1 MASNKKNRNN
11 TRNPQSL
18 LFRRLTRLLS
28 GPLTQY
34 RTQNNHRLR
43 RIDLDRY
50 SSSFTSASG
59 KDFKKTA
66 YNPYDNLNANI
77 MASQARTERYVDFDQ
92 MEYTPEIA
100 SALDIY
106 ADEMTTYSSLTP
118 MLKVECENEEIKAIL
133 ESLYSNVLNI
143 EHNLFAWCRTMCKY
157 GDFFL
162 YLDLD
167 DTLGITSVIGLPSQ
181 EMERLEGEDKSN
193 PNYVQYQ
200 WNSAGLTFENWQVGH
215 FRILGQ
221 DKYNPYGTSVLEP
234 ARRIW
239 RQLTLLEDAMM
250 AYRIVR
256 SPERRA
262 FYIDVGNI
270 PPQDVEQY
278 MQKVMTSM
286 KRNQVV
292 DADTGRVDLRY
303 NPLSVEEDY
312 FIPVRGNSST
322 KIESVQGG
330 KYTGDI
336 DDVKYLRDKLFS
348 ALKVPAAYISSD
360 GEKAMEDKTTLAQK
374 DIRFARTIQ
383 RLQRSIITEIEKIG
397 IVHLYTLGYR
407 DEDLVGF
414 TCTLNNPS
422 KIAEMQE
429 LEHWKT
435 RFDIAGAATEGFFS
449 KQWLAKTL
457 FGMSD
462 EEFIRNRR
470 EMFYD
475 KRFEAALE
483 TAGEAEQAEMTAGLD
498 AGVDD
503 LDVGGG
509 ADLGVPGG
517 TGTVGAE
524 PELGAGTD
532 PTADLG
538 GAAGADGAGG
548 TPPAAPEDGALLA
561 APPGKREDK
570 KGRTTTD
577 KSHGWYSPRDLAPG
591 GDRRKSSGPRKKNM
605 NRAASPETGTIRK
618 MFPGMGELSGLAKAT
633 SIYEEQKTNYKVEEK
648 KILKEQKELKT
659 LFESLKARDEKN
671 ETEAQ

>member
-1 MASNKKNRNN
+1 MAGNKKNKNN

-43 RIDLDRY
+43 RIDLDKY
-50 SSSFTSASG
+50 ANKFTSASG

-66 YNPYDNLNANI
+66 YNPYDNLQSAY
-77 MASQARTERYVDFDQ
+77 MASQQRTERYVDFDQ

-100 SALDIY
+100 SSLDIY
-106 ADEMTTYSSLTP
+106 ADEMTTYSSLSP
-118 MLKVECENEEIKAIL
+118 MLQVDCENEEIKAIL
-133 ESLYSNVLNI
+133 ESLYTNVLNI
-143 EHNLFAWCRTMCKY
+143 QHNLFSWCRTMCKY

-162 YLDLD
+162 YLDID
-167 DTLGITSVIGLPSQ
+167 DQLGITSVIGLPTQ
-181 EMERLEGEDKSN
+181 ELERLEGEDKGN

-200 WNSAGLTFENWQVGH
+200 WNSAGLTFENWQIGH
-215 FRILGQ
+215 FRVLGQ

-239 RQLTLLEDAMM
+239 RQLTLIEDAMM
-250 AYRIVR
+250 AYRITR

-262 FYIDVGNI
+262 FYIDVGNV

-278 MQKVMTSM
+278 MQKVMTTM

-292 DADTGRVDLRY
+292 DSSTGRVDLRY

-312 FIPVRGNSST
+312 FIPVRGQSST
-322 KIESVQGG
+322 KIESVAGG

-348 ALKVPAAYISSD
+348 ALKIPSAYISSD
-360 GEKAMEDKTTLAQK
+360 GEKAVEDKTTLAQK
-374 DIRFARTIQ
+374 DIRFARTVQ
-383 RLQRSIITEIEKIG
+383 RLQRSIITELEKIG
-397 IVHLYTLGYR
+397 IIHLYTLGYR
-407 DEDLVGF
+407 EEDLVSF
-414 TCTLNNPS
+414 TCHLNNPS

-435 RFDIAGAATEGFFS
+435 RFDIVGAATEGFFS

-462 EEFIRNRR
+462 DEFIRNRR

-483 TAGEAEQAEMTAGLD
+483 TVGEAEQAEMTAGLD
-498 AGVDD
+498 AGVDN
-503 LDVGGG
+503 LDVGDAGG
-509 ADLGVPGG
+509 EPGG
-517 TGTVGAE
+517 TGAVGAE
-524 PELGAGTD
+524 PELGADLPGAD
-532 PTADLG
+532 PGATAD
-538 GAAGADGAGG
+538 AGTPAPDAPPADG
-548 TPPAAPEDGALLA
+548 DLLA
-561 APPGKREDK
+561 APPGKREDS
-570 KGRTTTD
+570 KGRTTTE
-577 KSHGWYSPRDLAPG
+577 KSHGWYEPRGLKAG
-591 GDRRKSSGPRKKNM
+591 GDRRKTSGPRKKNM
-605 NRAASPETGTIRK
+605 TRAASPETGTTRK
-618 MFPGMGELSGLAKAT
+618 LYPGYSDLTGLAKAT
-633 SIYEEQKTNYKVEEK
+633 SIYQEDKTNYKVEER
-648 KILKEQKELKT
+648 KILKEQKEIQA
-659 LFESLKARDEKN
+659 LFESLKAREKNN
-671 ETEAQ
+671 ETET